1 MANNLDNKAP
11 RAEPS
16 TPGAGVEYS
25 LPSEEPVG
33 QTSTT
38 FNPTAAD
45 SQTSTTNP
53 TILHHAQDCQDDDGD
68 NTEYEDDGD
77 NDEEDEDEDEG
88 INDEEDEEDDED
100 EPPCHI
106 FLNEETKEIN
116 YYCSEPLTH
125 AYYRR
130 ASLEEFQ
137 QYRRSV
143 DNLCVCR
150 HYEMCSCT
158 LHWFLCA
165 AQQDDSRRRRNLT
178 EEGKE
183 DEDEI

>member
-11 RAEPS
+11 CAEPS

-25 LPSEEPVG
+25 LPSEEPVS

-45 SQTSTTNP
+45 SQT
-53 TILHHAQDCQDDDGD
+53 DD
-68 NTEYEDDGD
+68 EDEGN
-77 NDEEDEDEDEG
+77 NDEEDADEDEG
-88 INDEEDEEDDED
+88 NNDEEDEEDDED

-116 YYCSEPLTH
+116 YYCSEPVTH

-137 QYRRSV
+137 EYRRSI
-143 DNLCVCR
+143 DNQCVCR
-150 HYEMCSCT
+150 HSEMSSCP
-158 LHWFLCA
+158 LHWFLCN
-165 AQQDDSRRRRNLT
+165 SRRRRRQNLT

-183 DEDEI
+183 DEDET